1 MGIGGYIDRA
11 ADGLE
16 GAVGSAKKAV
26 GGAVEWGSDKV
37 ADGLDHVGLDGTAEN
52 VRDGGESLANRL
64 GAEVD
69 ERNLGE
75 SDDPKELLHGS
86 PDKIE
91 STARHL
97 RDFFSAFENVGQG
110 LRGLDS
116 GDWQGR
122 AADAFREKF
131 DVQPKAWLTAAD
143 ACESAAKALETY
155 ADTVRWAQNQA
166 REAIEKWRAAERASK
181 QAVESY
187 NARVDAYNSD
197 VDTYNSTVEQ
207 GGTPGAEPVKPGP
220 FSDPGKEGRAA
231 AEHLLAEARRQ
242 RNDAGQDAQRRLA
255 AALETAPRK
264 PGFTDRLKANGE
276 DLIAANLFSATHMA
290 GGVVKS
296 LTDVAKL
303 ARTFNPVDPYNLTH
317 PAQVAAQQQ
326 MVLAGLT
333 NLAAHPEQ
341 LPKSIIGSGWKSDPS
356 EATGVLLGNLI
367 GTKGAGGAARA
378 GLRGGLKAG
387 AEGAARKGLFGR
399 TAEMARRLFG
409 RKCLR
414 DPVDVATGR
423 MLLPQTDIT
432 LPALLPLTF
441 ERFFESS
448 WRAGRW
454 FGPTW
459 TSTAD
464 QRLEVDAEGVI
475 FVSADGTM
483 LSYPH
488 PVPGLPVLPA
498 EGARQPLEI
507 NLQGEYTLTDPE
519 SGRVWHFDAPADG
532 PDGIAP
538 LAQISDR
545 TGQWITFAYDEEG
558 APTSIAHSA
567 GYHLKV
573 TTLDGRITAL
583 HLAGAAEDGGDTE
596 IVRFGYDEAGHLADV
611 TNSSGIPTRFG
622 NDAVGRITSWTD
634 TNGSSFHY
642 VYDDRDRCVAQGGVE
657 GHMASTFTYGDRD
670 PETGL
675 GTTAM
680 TDSQGRIS
688 RYLVDDRCQV
698 VAETDPTGATTRTA
712 YDRFGKVRSITDP
725 LGRTTQY
732 VYDEVGRLSLVIRP
746 DGHYTSAAHNRLG
759 LPTTVTS
766 PDGAVWRR
774 TYDERGNPTAGTDPT
789 GATTRYTY
797 TASGHL
803 ASITDALGATTTVTT
818 NRAGLP
824 LSVTDPLGATTVY
837 EHDAFGRTTSVT
849 NALGHRT
856 SMVWTVEGKLALRR
870 SPDGAVESW
879 TYDGE
884 GNCTRHMDALGHVT
898 TFEYTHF
905 DLLTSRTDPDGTRHV
920 FTHDTD
926 LRLTQV
932 TNPQGLVWSYEYDAA
947 GRLVTET
954 DFDDR
959 RVTYEHDPAG
969 RLTTRTTPLG
979 DTIGFTYDPL
989 GNLTTKDV
997 AGALTH
1003 YTYDVA
1009 GRPIRIDGPDA
1020 TLTYTY
1026 DAAGRTLSESTDG
1039 RTVSYAY
1046 DVLGRRTSRTTPTG
1060 AVSEWSYDAA
1070 GNRASLT
1077 ASGRTLAFTH
1087 DALGQELT
1095 RTLGDRLT
1103 LTSTWDPLGRLTTHD
1118 VTGPHAELLQHRAY
1132 TYRADGNL
1140 TAIDDAL
1147 NGPRRFTLDTA
1158 GRVTT
1163 VDARNWSETYAY
1175 DSAGNQTLAD
1185 WPDRMPGGQD
1195 ATGERAYTG
1204 TRITRAGNIRYEH
1217 DAAGRTTLRQ
1227 KTRLSRKPDTWR
1239 YTWDAEDRLTTCTT
1253 PDGERWRYRYDPLG
1267 RRVAKQRLSSDG
1279 ESILEQ
1285 VDFTW
1290 DGTTLCEQSTHTP
1303 GAATP
1308 AVTLTWDH
1316 DGQRP
1321 LAQRENKSLST
1332 APQREIDERF
1342 FAIVTD
1348 LVGTPTEL
1356 VDEQGD
1362 IAWRTRT
1369 TLWGTTTWP
1378 RTSTCYTPLRFPGQY
1393 FDPETGLH
1401 YNYFR
1406 HYEPESGRYLTPD
1419 PLGLAPGPSP
1429 TAYVVNPHRLVD
1441 PLGLTPCEIEGPQS
1455 ARQLRNT
1462 PGAATGGGSLPDV
1475 NGQWLRGSEGN
1486 AGRIPGQ
1493 VARELQGMDFKNFD
1507 HFREAFWKKISQ
1519 HDELASQFDKSGQ
1532 TAMSQGK
1539 APYAPTSQ
1547 HHGQGRY
1554 VLHHVL
1560 PIQHGG
1566 GVYDLDNLVVVSP
1579 RYHKEILDGRYH
1591 FGGG

>member
-1 MGIGGYIDRA
+1 MGIGEYIDKA
-11 ADGLE
+11 GDGLE

-26 GGAVEWGSDKV
+26 GGAVEWGTDKA
-37 ADGLDHVGLDGTAEN
+37 ADGLDQVGLDGTAEN
-52 VRDGGESLANRL
+52 LRDGGESLANRL

-69 ERNLGE
+69 ERDLGE

-116 GDWQGR
+116 GDWQGK
-122 AADAFREKF
+122 AGDAFREKF

-166 REAIEKWRAAERASK
+166 REAIAKWRAAEQASK
-181 QAVESY
+181 RAVDSY
-187 NARVDAYNSD
+187 NTRIDAYNSD
-197 VDTYNSTVEQ
+197 VDTYNSALEQ
-207 GGTPGAEPVKPGP
+207 GGTPGAVPDKPGP
-220 FSDPGKEGRAA
+220 FTDPGKEGREA
-231 AEHLLAEARRQ
+231 AEHLLTEARRQ
-242 RNDAGQDAQRRLA
+242 RSDAGQDAQRRMA

-264 PGFTDRLKANGE
+264 PAFTDRLKANGE
-276 DLIAANLFSATHMA
+276 DWIATGTLSATHAA

-303 ARTFNPVDPYNLTH
+303 ARTMNPLDPYNLTH
-317 PAQVAAQQQ
+317 PAQAFAQQQ

-333 NLAAHPEQ
+333 NLATHPEQ
-341 LPKSIIGSGWKSDPS
+341 LPKAIIGSGWKSDPS

-367 GTKGAGGAARA
+367 GGKGAGGAAKA

-387 AEGAARKGLFGR
+387 AEGAARRGLGGR
-399 TAEMARRLFG
+399 LIESARRFLD
-409 RKCLR
+409 RKCAS

-475 FVSADGTM
+475 FISADGTM
-483 LSYPH
+483 LAYPH

-498 EGARQPLEI
+498 EGPRHPLEI
-507 NLQGEYTLTDPE
+507 DLHGEYTLTDPG
-519 SGRVWHFDAPADG
+519 SGRVLHFDAPTDG

-573 TTLDGRITAL
+573 TTLGGRITAL

-596 IVRFGYDEAGHLADV
+596 LVRFGYDGAGHLAEV

-622 NDAVGRITSWTD
+622 NDALGRITSWTD
-634 TNGSSFHY
+634 TNDSSFHY
-642 VYDDRDRCVAQGGVE
+642 VYDDRDRCVGQGGVE
-657 GHMASTFTYGDRD
+657 GHMANTFVYGDRD
-670 PETGL
+670 PDTGL
-675 GTTAM
+675 STTSL
-680 TDSQGRIS
+680 TNSLGQTS
-688 RYLVDDRCQV
+688 RYLVNDRCQV

-712 YDRFGKVRSITDP
+712 YDRFNKVRSITDP
-725 LGRTTQY
+725 LGGTTQFA
-732 VYDEVGRLSLVIRP
+732 YDEAGHLSLVIRP
-746 DGHYTSAAHNRLG
+746 DGHYTSAAVGRLG
-759 LPTTVTS
+759 LPTTVAA
-766 PDGAVWRR
+766 PDGAVWHR
-774 TYDERGNPTAGTDPT
+774 TYDERGNPTTVTDPT

-797 TASGHL
+797 AASGHL
-803 ASITDALGATTTVTT
+803 TSITDALGATTTVTT

-824 LSVTDPLGATTVY
+824 LSVTDPLGATTTY
-837 EHDAFGRTTSVT
+837 EHDAFGRTISVT

-856 SMVWTVEGKLALRR
+856 SMLWTVEGKLAQRR

-884 GNCTRHMDALGHVT
+884 GNCTHHMDALGQVT

-905 DLLTSRTDPDGTRHV
+905 DLLTSRTDPDGTRHT
-920 FTHDTD
+920 FTHDTE

-932 TNPQGLVWSYEYDAA
+932 TNPQGLVWSYSYDQA
-947 GRLVTET
+947 GRLLTET

-979 DTIGFTYDPL
+979 DTIGLAYDPL
-989 GNLTTKDV
+989 GNLTTKDA

-1003 YTYDVA
+1003 YTYDLA
-1009 GRPIRIDGPDA
+1009 GRPTRISGPDA
-1020 TLTYTY
+1020 TLAYAY
-1026 DAAGRTLSESTDG
+1026 DTAGRTLSESTDG
-1039 RTVSYAY
+1039 RTVTYTY
-1046 DVLGRRTSRTTPTG
+1046 DALGRRTSRTTPTG

-1070 GNRASLT
+1070 SNRSTLT
-1077 ASGRTLAFTH
+1077 ASGRTIEFTH
-1087 DALGQELT
+1087 DALGQELA
-1095 RTLGDRLT
+1095 RALGDTLT
-1103 LTSTWDPLGRLTTHD
+1103 LSSTWDTLGRLTTHD
-1118 VTGPHAELLQHRAY
+1118 VTGPRAERLQHRAY

-1140 TAIDDAL
+1140 TAVDDAL

-1158 GRVTT
+1158 GRVTA
-1163 VDARNWSETYAY
+1163 VNARDWSETYAY
-1175 DSAGNQTLAD
+1175 DSAGNQTRAV
-1185 WPDRMPGGQD
+1185 WPDTMPGGQT
-1195 ATGERAYTG
+1195 ATGERTYTG

-1227 KTRLSRKPDTWR
+1227 KTRLSRKPDTWH

-1253 PDGERWRYRYDPLG
+1253 PDGTRWRYRYDPLG
-1267 RRVAKQRLSSDG
+1267 RRTRKQLLASDG
-1279 ESILEQ
+1279 ESVLDQ
-1285 VDFTW
+1285 TDFTW
-1290 DGTTLCEQSTHTP
+1290 DATTLCEQTTHAPDST
-1303 GAATP
+1303 TP
-1308 AVTLTWDH
+1308 AITLTWDH

-1321 LAQRENKSLST
+1321 LAQRENKSLTT
-1332 APQREIDERF
+1332 APQRDIDERF

-1378 RTSTCYTPLRFPGQY
+1378 RTSTAYTPLRFPGQY

-1406 HYEPESGRYLTPD
+1406 HYDPETARYCTSD
-1419 PLGLAPGPSP
+1419 PLGLEPADNPA
-1429 TAYVVNPHRLVD
+1429 TYVHNPHAWAD
-1441 PLGLTPCEIEGPQS
+1441 PLGLSPCPQVDHRKMDYLFNRDITPNDHNSPRAVQN
-1455 ARQLRNT
+1455 ARQLASMGFHDT
-1462 PGAATGGGSLPDV
+1462 PASRSYVMDHLKESVSNGFDRTFTTEYGEYGVTNSVIYGPHGIRGVESTWQAMPDGSYRFTTAIFRGGS
-1475 NGQWLRGSEGN
+1475 
-1486 AGRIPGQ
+1486 
-1493 VARELQGMDFKNFD
+1493 
-1507 HFREAFWKKISQ
+1507 
-1519 HDELASQFDKSGQ
+1519 
-1532 TAMSQGK
+1532 
-1539 APYAPTSQ
+1539 
-1547 HHGQGRY
+1547 
-1554 VLHHVL
+1554 
-1560 PIQHGG
+1560 
-1566 GVYDLDNLVVVSP
+1566 
-1579 RYHKEILDGRYH
+1579 
-1591 FGGG
+1591 

>member
-1 MGIGGYIDRA
+1 MGIGGYIDKA

-16 GAVGSAKKAV
+16 GAVGSAKETV
-26 GGAVEWGSDKV
+26 GGAVEWGTGKV

-69 ERNLGE
+69 ERSLGE

-91 STARHL
+91 STASHL

-110 LRGLDS
+110 MRGLDS
-116 GDWQGR
+116 GDWQGK

-143 ACESAAKALETY
+143 ACESAAKALESY

-166 REAIEKWRAAERASK
+166 LEAIEKWRAAEQASK
-181 QAVESY
+181 RAVDSY
-187 NARVDAYNSD
+187 NARIDAYNSD
-197 VDTYNSTVEQ
+197 VSTYNSALEQ

-220 FSDPGKEGRAA
+220 FTDPGKEGRAA

-242 RNDAGQDAQRRLA
+242 RDDAGRDAQRLVA
-255 AALETAPRK
+255 AALETAPKK
-264 PGFTDRLKANGE
+264 PDFVGRLKANGE
-276 DLIAANLFSATHMA
+276 DLIVANTLSATHMA

-296 LTDVAKL
+296 LTDTAKL
-303 ARTFNPVDPYNLTH
+303 ARTFNPIDPYNLTH

-341 LPKSIIGSGWKSDPS
+341 LPRSIVGSGWKSDPS
-356 EATGVLLGNLI
+356 EAGGVLLGNLI
-367 GTKGAGGAARA
+367 GTKGAGGVAKA
-378 GLRGGLKAG
+378 GLRGGLRGGMKAG

-399 TAEMARRLFG
+399 TRELWRKYIL
-409 RKCLR
+409 RKCES

-423 MLLPQTDIT
+423 MVLPQTDIT

-475 FVSADGTM
+475 FVSADGAM

-498 EGARQPLEI
+498 EGPRHPLEI
-507 NLQGEYTLTDPE
+507 DLHGEYTLTDPE
-519 SGRVWHFDAPADG
+519 SGRVWHFDAPTDG

-567 GYHLKV
+567 GYHLGIS
-573 TTLDGRITAL
+573 THDGRITAL
-583 HLAGAAEDGGDTE
+583 RLVGAAEDGGDTE
-596 IVRFGYDEAGHLADV
+596 IVRFGYDEAGHLSEV
-611 TNSSGIPTRFG
+611 TNSSGIPTRYG
-622 NDAVGRITSWTD
+622 NDEFGRITSWTD
-634 TNGSSFHY
+634 TNDSSFHY
-642 VYDDRDRCVAQGGVE
+642 VYDDRDRCVAQGGTE
-657 GHMASTFTYGDRD
+657 GHMVTTFTYGDRD
-670 PETGL
+670 PNTGL
-675 GTTAM
+675 STTSM
-680 TDSQGRIS
+680 TNSLGQTS
-688 RYLVDDRCQV
+688 RYLANDRCQV

-712 YDRFGKVRSITDP
+712 YDRFGKVRSVTDP

-732 VYDEVGRLSLVIRP
+732 VYDEAGRLSLAIRP

-759 LPTTVTS
+759 LPTTVAT
-766 PDGAVWRR
+766 PDGAVWHR
-774 TYDERGNPTAGTDPT
+774 TYDERGNPTTVTDPT

-797 TASGHL
+797 AASGHL

-824 LSVTDPLGATTVY
+824 LSVTDPAGATTSY
-837 EHDAFGRTTSVT
+837 EHDAFGRTTSIT

-856 SMVWTVEGKLALRR
+856 SMVWTVEGKLAMRR

-884 GNCTRHMDALGHVT
+884 GNCTRHMDALGQVT

-905 DLLTSRTDPDGTRHV
+905 DLLTARTDPDGTRHA

-926 LRLTQV
+926 LRLTRV
-932 TNPQGLVWSYEYDAA
+932 TNPQGLTWDYAYDAA

-959 RVTYEHDPAG
+959 RVTYAHDPAG

-979 DTIGFTYDPL
+979 DTIGFAYDLL

-1009 GRPIRIDGPDA
+1009 GRPTRISGPDA
-1020 TLTYTY
+1020 TLAYAY

-1039 RTVSYAY
+1039 RTVSYTY
-1046 DVLGRRTSRTTPTG
+1046 DALGRRTSRITPTG

-1103 LTSTWDPLGRLTTHD
+1103 LTSTWDPLGRLTTHGAA
-1118 VTGPHAELLQHRAY
+1118 GPHSELLQHRTY

-1158 GRVTT
+1158 GRVTA
-1163 VDARNWSETYAY
+1163 VNARNWSETYAY
-1175 DSAGNQTLAD
+1175 DSAGNQTQAS
-1185 WPDRMPGGQD
+1185 WPDTMPGGQD
-1195 ATGERAYTG
+1195 ATGERAYAG

-1227 KTRLSRKPDTWR
+1227 KPRLSRKPETWH

-1253 PDGERWRYRYDPLG
+1253 PDGTRWRYHYDPLG
-1267 RRVAKQRLSSDG
+1267 RRIAKQRLAADA
-1279 ESILEQ
+1279 ETVVEQ

-1290 DGTTLCEQSTHTP
+1290 DSTTLAEETT
-1303 GAATP
+1303 GT
-1308 AVTLTWDH
+1308 VTLTWDH
-1316 DGQRP
+1316 DGPRP
-1321 LAQRENKSLST
+1321 LAQREGKRLTT
-1332 APQREIDERF
+1332 APQPEIDERF

-1378 RTSTCYTPLRFPGQY
+1378 RTATAYTPLRFPGQY

-1406 HYEPESGRYLTPD
+1406 HYDPETARYLTSD
-1419 PLGLAPGPSP
+1419 PLGLEPAPNPA
-1429 TAYVVNPHRLVD
+1429 TYIHNPHTWAD
-1441 PLGLTPCEIEGPQS
+1441 PLGLSGCPAVEPVSGDDIGRLFHYTNESGYEGILDSGELRPS
-1455 ARQLRNT
+1455 LKAHNPKDARFGDGQYLSDIQ
-1462 PGAATGGGSLPDV
+1462 PGTKTGGQLSHAFLRVPWCGNKFTHFIEIDVRGLELVRSVDRPDV
-1475 NGQWLRGSEGN
+1475 
-1486 AGRIPGQ
+1486 
-1493 VARELQGMDFKNFD
+1493 
-1507 HFREAFWKKISQ
+1507 
-1519 HDELASQFDKSGQ
+1519 
-1532 TAMSQGK
+1532 
-1539 APYAPTSQ
+1539 
-1547 HHGQGRY
+1547 Y
-1554 VLHHVL
+1554 VLPSQQAFDL
-1560 PIQHGG
+1560 TRRIASHGK
-1566 GVYDLDNLVVVSP
+1566 N
-1579 RYHKEILDGRYH
+1579 
-1591 FGGG
+1591 